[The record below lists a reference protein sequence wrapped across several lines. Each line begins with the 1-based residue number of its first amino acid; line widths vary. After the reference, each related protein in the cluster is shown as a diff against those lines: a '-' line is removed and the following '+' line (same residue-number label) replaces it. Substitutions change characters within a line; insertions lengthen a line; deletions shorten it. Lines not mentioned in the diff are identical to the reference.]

1 MSIFSRGWY
10 RNLENVYHCDMK
22 LREIVMALMLVSPL
36 GMIGGC
42 HTDKTSSESSQNTS
56 RQSTSCT
63 RQLVLPDIPM
73 MVRSET
79 ERELYLLDHYWDN
92 VDFTEPGIEQDTL
105 FVTRCLVSYLDLSRE
120 ADEQHRRHSAWRLV
134 QQSECNPAALRLL
147 LSKLSSLLYDPAS
160 HWYDETLYL
169 PFVEAAI
176 ASDSLSSSERDRL
189 TFARKQISKNY
200 PGTQATDFS
209 YMDTG
214 GQEHRLSALYDT
226 VPVLIFFFRP
236 DCSGCDVMVQQMR
249 QSAMLDQALDQG
261 RVRVL
266 ALATSGSVEEWE
278 EKRLHHDP
286 RWIPGRN
293 VRDFEGIELYD
304 FRAMPTFYLLSGNG
318 IVLIKDQPLPV
329 VERYLRGVI

>member
-1 MSIFSRGWY
+1 MSVFSRGWY

-42 HTDKTSSESSQNTS
+42 HTDKTSSESSQNTN

-105 FVTRCLVSYLDLSRE
+105 FVTRSLIGYLDLSRV
-120 ADEQHRRHSAWRLV
+120 ADETQRLYSARHLV

-147 LSKLSSLLYDPAS
+147 LSSLSSLLYDPAS

-176 ASDSLSSSERDRL
+176 ASDALSSSERDRL

-200 PGTQATDFS
+200 PGTQATDFT
-209 YMDTG
+209 YEDPAG
-214 GQEHRLSALYDT
+214 KVRRLSALYSS

-236 DCSGCDVMVQQMR
+236 DCSGCDVTAQQMR
-249 QSAMLDQALDQG
+249 RSAVLDRALEEG
-261 RVRVL
+261 RLRIL
-266 ALATSGSVEEWE
+266 ALATGGTVEEWE
-278 EKRLHHDP
+278 EKRSHFDP
-286 RWIPGRN
+286 RWLQGRN

-304 FRAMPTFYLLSGNG
+304 FRAMPTFYLLSGEG

>member
-1 MSIFSRGWY
+1 
-10 RNLENVYHCDMK
+10 
-22 LREIVMALMLVSPL
+22 MALMLVSPL

-42 HTDKTSSESSQNTS
+42 RADKTSSESSQ
-56 RQSTSCT
+56 STSCI
-63 RQLVLPDIPM
+63 RQLVPPDIPM

-79 ERELYLLDHYWDN
+79 ERQLYLLDHYWDN
-92 VDFTEPGIEQDTL
+92 VDFTEPGIEEDTL
-105 FVTRCLVSYLDLSRE
+105 FVTRCLVGYLDLSRE
-120 ADEQHRRHSAWRLV
+120 ADEQHRRHSARRLV
-134 QQSECNPAALRLL
+134 QQSENNPAALRLL

-160 HWYDETLYL
+160 RWYDETLYL

-176 ASDSLSSSERDRL
+176 ASDSLPSSERDRL

-200 PGTQATDFS
+200 PGTQATDFI

-214 GQEHRLSALYDT
+214 GQEHRLSALCDT
-226 VPVLIFFFRP
+226 VPVLIFFYRP

-249 QSAMLDQALDQG
+249 QSAVLEQAQDQG

-278 EKRLHHDP
+278 EKRSHHDP
-286 RWIPGRN
+286 RWIQGRN

>member
-1 MSIFSRGWY
+1 
-10 RNLENVYHCDMK
+10 
-22 LREIVMALMLVSPL
+22 
-36 GMIGGC
+36 
-42 HTDKTSSESSQNTS
+42 
-56 RQSTSCT
+56 
-63 RQLVLPDIPM
+63 M

-105 FVTRCLVSYLDLSRE
+105 FVTRSLIGYLDLSRV
-120 ADEQHRRHSAWRLV
+120 ADETQRLYSARHLV

-147 LSKLSSLLYDPAS
+147 LSSLSSLLYDPAS

-176 ASDSLSSSERDRL
+176 ASDALSSSERDRL

-200 PGTQATDFS
+200 PGTQATDFT
-209 YMDTG
+209 YEDPAG
-214 GQEHRLSALYDT
+214 KVRRLSALYSS

-236 DCSGCDVMVQQMR
+236 DCSGCDVTAQQMR
-249 QSAMLDQALDQG
+249 RSAVLDRALEEG
-261 RVRVL
+261 RLRIL
-266 ALATSGSVEEWE
+266 ALATGGTVEEWE
-278 EKRLHHDP
+278 EKRSHFDP
-286 RWIPGRN
+286 RWLQGRN

-304 FRAMPTFYLLSGNG
+304 FRAMPTFYLLSGEG